1 MPHLA
6 LVYCEWK
13 GTLPMRKIVLVL
25 LTALWLC
32 IAASAAGETAAGDTL
47 TLSFVGDCSIGDSY
61 RTRNYDKGFA
71 KTVDKNGFDWP
82 FSLIRAYL
90 DADDVTVANLEVV
103 FTTQKKQANKD
114 MNLIADPKYVGVL
127 LESGV
132 DVVNTANNHSY
143 DFMAAGYQESI
154 KTLDDAGIPHFGTI
168 SPGST
173 RMVDKILVHEAKGIK
188 IGFVGF
194 TYPQNSDIERIAQRI
209 QALRDQGCSLVIAS
223 LHWGRELHAT
233 PNSGQYSYAKKILD
247 AGADVLYGH
256 HPHILQPVHF
266 YNGKPIFYSLGN
278 FTFGTMGR
286 ADPDTG
292 IFQLRYRLT
301 KDGPELEN
309 FTVIPCRTQGAGDY
323 RPYELTEEAAR
334 QAMLKKLV
342 FKRETK
348 GMQNL
353 PAAFVQT
360 GSVDFMNGEMGK

>member
-1 MPHLA
+1 MQKTA
-6 LVYCEWK
+6 L
-13 GTLPMRKIVLVL
+13 MI
-25 LTALWLC
+25 LTALLLC
-32 IAASAAGETAAGDTL
+32 FAVSATGETSTDDTL
-47 TLSFVGDCSIGDSY
+47 TLSFIGDCSIGDSY
-61 RTRNYDKGFA
+61 RTRNYDKGYA

-82 FSLIRAYL
+82 FSLVRTYL

-103 FTTQKKQANKD
+103 LTTKKKQANKD

-143 DFMAAGYQESI
+143 DFLAAGYQESL

-168 SPGST
+168 TPGNEK
-173 RMVDKILVHEAKGIK
+173 VDHILAYEAKGIK

-194 TYPQNSDIERIAQRI
+194 TYPQNSDIDRIAQRI
-209 QALRDQGCSLVIAS
+209 QTLRDQGCDLVIAS
-223 LHWGRELHAT
+223 LHWGRELHTT

-301 KDGPELEN
+301 KDGPVLEN
-309 FTVIPCRTQGAGDY
+309 FSVIPCRTQGSGDY
-323 RPYELTEEAAR
+323 RPYELVEETER
-334 QAMLKKLV
+334 QTMLKKLV
-342 FKRETK
+342 FKREAK
-348 GMQNL
+348 GMQSL
-353 PAAFVQT
+353 PSSFVQT
-360 GSVDFMNGEMGK
+360 GSVDFANGEIVQ